1 MIVTDLGDRW
11 RLVTQPD
18 HARFAGELL
27 ALWRGPEVAAHP
39 RRGELLFA
47 ASEHDNGWREADAAP
62 RWNAAEGRPHD
73 FLSVP
78 PEVRGEVWLRGT
90 GRFAA
95 ERPYAAL
102 LITLHALSFLERRGE
117 EAWDATVGELEE
129 RREALLEETGV
140 DPEEA
145 AADYR
150 FLRFADTASLTV
162 ASGWTEGF
170 AVEVPG
176 ADGGLRAVRGRWDPA
191 TGVLQLDP
199 LPLAGATTF
208 RLPVRYVAKTDYGN
222 DVELAV
228 ALASARWGEM
238 AVRVSGPG

>member
-47 ASEHDNGWREADAAP
+47 AREHDNGWREADAAP
-62 RWNAAEGRPHD
+62 RWNAADGRPHD

-95 ERPYAAL
+95 ARPYAAL
-102 LITLHALSFLERRGE
+102 LVTLHALSFLERRGE
-117 EAWDATVGELEE
+117 EAWDAMVGALEE
-129 RREALLEETGV
+129 RRAALLEETGV
-140 DPEEA
+140 AAEEA

-162 ASGWTEGF
+162 ASGWTEAF
-170 AVEVPG
+170 SAEVPDG
-176 ADGGLRAVRGRWDPA
+176 GGLRTIRGRWDPA
-191 TGVLQLDP
+191 AATLHLDP

-208 RLPVRYVAKTDYGN
+208 RVPARWVEKRDYGG
-222 DVELAV
+222 DVDLAV
-228 ALASARWGEM
+228 ALASARWQEM
-238 AVRVSGPG
+238 AVRVAP

>member
-1 MIVTDLGDRW
+1 MIVARVGRGW

-47 ASEHDNGWREADAAP
+47 AREHDNGWREADAAP
-62 RWNAAEGRPHD
+62 RWDAAAGRPHD

-78 PEVRGEVWLRGT
+78 AEVRHEVWLRGT

-102 LITLHALSFLERRGE
+102 LVTLHALSFLERRGE
-117 EAWDATVGELEE
+117 EAWDAMVGALEE
-129 RREALLEETGV
+129 RRAALLEETGV
-140 DPEEA
+140 AAEA
-145 AADYR
+145 AAADFR
-150 FLRFADTASLTV
+150 FVRFADTASLTV
-162 ASGWTEGF
+162 ASNWTEAF
-170 AVEVPG
+170 STEVPDG
-176 ADGGLRAVRGRWDPA
+176 GGGLRTIRGRWDPQAA
-191 TGVLQLDP
+191 TLHLDP

-208 RLPVRYVAKTDYGN
+208 RLPARHVERRDYGG
-222 DVELAV
+222 DVDLAV
-228 ALASARWGEM
+228 ALASARWEEM
-238 AVRVSGPG
+238 AVRVAG